1 MRRTR
6 CFCIVGAIALLAAP
20 TLVGAGVVD
29 SPVPDLAGDP
39 AKVLFYVSGV
49 TKNNGLETVFHC
61 TSLDSSGSY
70 EVGVEIF
77 SELGGPPSNNAAG
90 GDGVQSVAAGGGV
103 TIATGATAGF
113 HEDEVIVTVPA
124 NIRGG
129 SARIVSTSRRL
140 MCQAFLME
148 ELGSP
153 PAVMTPLRVVAKRQ
167 NGD

>member
-1 MRRTR
+1 MRTTIRNLTTS
-6 CFCIVGAIALLAAP
+6 ILLIAPTIAL
-20 TLVGAGVVD
+20 AGVAD

-39 AKVLFYVSGV
+39 AKVAFYVTGV
-49 TKNNGLETVFHC
+49 TKNNGLETLFVC

-90 GDGVQSVAAGGGV
+90 GDGVQTVPAGGSV
-103 TIATGATAGF
+103 TISTGATAGF

-140 MCQAFLME
+140 MCHAFLAE

-153 PAVMTPLRVVAKRQ
+153 PAVMMPLKTIAKRQ

>member
-1 MRRTR
+1 MNRSVL
-6 CFCIVGAIALLAAP
+6 IAGAIALLAAP
-20 TLVGAGVVD
+20 AIVSAGVID

-39 AKVLFYVSGV
+39 ARVAYYVNGV
-49 TKNNGLETVFHC
+49 TKNNGLETVFMC

-77 SELGGPPSNNAAG
+77 SELGGPPSNNAGG
-90 GDGVQSVAAGGGV
+90 GDGVQTVAAGGSV
-103 TIATGATAGF
+103 TIGTGNTVGF
-113 HEDEVIVTVPA
+113 HEDEVILSVPA

-129 SARIVSTSRRL
+129 SARIISTSRRL
-140 MCQAFLME
+140 MCNALVVE

-153 PAVMTPLRVVAKRQ
+153 PATLAPLKTIVKRQ